1 MFEIFNTDAAASP
14 LDVKSLRDALLR
26 SIKEELQIVEGGEGK
41 HIRGLQLFIACSEN
55 EKHVY
60 ESAVYL
66 EEPSLFKQEVQRI
79 SDDYAIELPSGWTL
93 EITFVDTLPPE
104 SKKLQ
109 EVHAGLFIKT
119 KQQAI
124 QRTGLATIRVLSG
137 QAEQE
142 EYEISSTSGKIT
154 IGREKRAQTDDGFFR
169 INTIAFPG
177 DCGNDCNKY
186 ISRQHAHIEW
196 NNDAGCFMLFAD
208 EGGIPPKN
216 KIKIKSLDENDP
228 IKLNSTHIGHRLKE
242 GDQII
247 LGETAV
253 IQFSTSAQS

>member
-1 MFEIFNTDAAASP
+1 MFEIFNTDAESP
-14 LDVKSLRDALLR
+14 QDVKSLRDALLR

-41 HIRGLQLFIACSEN
+41 HIRGLQLFITCSES

-60 ESAVYL
+60 ESAVYS

-79 SDDYAIELPSGWTL
+79 SDDFAIDLPTGWTL
-93 EITFVDTLPPE
+93 EVTFADTLPPE
-104 SKKLQ
+104 AKKLA
-109 EVHAGLFIKT
+109 EVQAGLFIKT
-119 KQQAI
+119 RQQSI
-124 QRTGLATIRVLSG
+124 QKTGTAYIRVLSG

-142 EYEISSTSGKIT
+142 EYELNSSSGKVT

-177 DCGNDCNKY
+177 DCGNECNKY

-196 NNDAGCFMLFAD
+196 NNDAGCFMIFAD
-208 EGGIPPKN
+208 EGGVPPKN
-216 KIKIKSLDENDP
+216 KIKIKSMTDDNP
-228 IKLNSTHIGHRLKE
+228 VKLNSTHIGHRLRE

-253 IQFSTSAQS
+253 IEFSTSAQS

>member
-1 MFEIFNTDAAASP
+1 MFEIFSTDAESP
-14 LDVKSLRDALLR
+14 QDVKSLRDALLR
-26 SIKEELQIVEGGEGK
+26 SMKEELQVVEGGEGK
-41 HIRGLQLFIACSEN
+41 HIRGLQLFVNCSEN
-55 EKHVY
+55 ERHIY
-60 ESAVYL
+60 ESAVYVN
-66 EEPSLFKQEVQRI
+66 EPLLFKQEVQRI
-79 SDDYAIELPSGWTL
+79 ADDYAIDLPTGWTF
-93 EITFVDTLPPE
+93 EVTFVDTLPPE
-104 SKKLQ
+104 AKKLMD
-109 EVHAGLFIKT
+109 VNAALFIKT

-124 QRTGLATIRVLSG
+124 QKTGVAYISVLSG
-137 QAEQE
+137 QAEKD
-142 EYEISSTSGKIT
+142 EYEIKSDSGKIN
-154 IGREKRAQTDDGFFR
+154 IGREKRAQTDEGFFR
-169 INTIAFPG
+169 INNIAFPG

>member
-1 MFEIFNTDAAASP
+1 MFEIFNTDAESP
-14 LDVKSLRDALLR
+14 QDVKSLRDALLR

-41 HIRGLQLFIACSEN
+41 HIRGIQLFITCPEN

-60 ESAVYL
+60 ESAVYI
-66 EEPSLFKQEVQRI
+66 EEPQLFKQEVQRI
-79 SDDYAIELPSGWTL
+79 ADDYALDLPQGWTL
-93 EITFVDTLPPE
+93 EINFVDIFPPE
-104 SKKLQ
+104 AKKLA
-109 EVHAGLFIKT
+109 EVHAALFIKT
-119 KQQAI
+119 RQQEI
-124 QRTGLATIRVLSG
+124 HKTGTAYIRVLSG
-137 QAEQE
+137 QAEKE
-142 EYEISSTSGKIT
+142 EYEIRSDSGKIT

-208 EGGIPPKN
+208 DGGVPPKN
-216 KIKIKSLDENDP
+216 KIKIKSIDNDNP
-228 IKLNSTHIGHRLKE
+228 IKLNSTHIGHRLKG
-242 GDQII
+242 GDQVI

-253 IQFSTSAQS
+253 IEFSTSAQS

>member
-1 MFEIFNTDAAASP
+1 MFEIFNTDAESP
-14 LDVKSLRDALLR
+14 QDVKSLRDALLR

-41 HIRGLQLFIACSEN
+41 HIRGIQLFIICAEN
-55 EKHVY
+55 EKHIY

-66 EEPSLFKQEVQRI
+66 EEPLLFKQEIQRI
-79 SDDYAIELPSGWTL
+79 ADDFALDLPQSWTL
-93 EITFVDTLPPE
+93 EITFVDTYPPE
-104 SKKLQ
+104 AKKLA
-109 EVHAGLFIKT
+109 EVHAALFIKT
-119 KQQAI
+119 RQQVIKKSGTAY
-124 QRTGLATIRVLSG
+124 IRVLSG
-137 QAEQE
+137 KAEKE
-142 EYEISSTSGKIT
+142 EYEINSSSGKIT
-154 IGREKRAQTDDGFFR
+154 IGRERRTQTDDGFFR

-177 DCGNDCNKY
+177 DSGNESNKY

-216 KIKIKSLDENDP
+216 KIKIKSIDDDNP
-228 IKLNSTHIGHRLKE
+228 IKLNSTHIGHHLKE

-253 IQFSTSAQS
+253 IEFSTSAQS

>member
-1 MFEIFNTDAAASP
+1 MFEIFNTDAESP

-26 SIKEELQIVEGGEGK
+26 SIKEELQVVEGGEGK
-41 HIRGLQLFIACSEN
+41 HIRGLQLFINCSES
-55 EKHVY
+55 EKHIY
-60 ESAVYL
+60 ESAVYI
-66 EEPSLFKQEVQRI
+66 EEPLLLKQEVQRI
-79 SDDYAIELPSGWTL
+79 ADDYAIDLPEGWTF
-93 EITFVDTLPPE
+93 EVTFSDSLPPE
-104 SKKLQ
+104 AKKLAD
-109 EVHAGLFIKT
+109 VHAALFIKT

-124 QRTGLATIRVLSG
+124 QRTGVAYILVLSG
-137 QAEQE
+137 QAEKE
-142 EYEISSTSGKIT
+142 EYEISSESGKIN
-154 IGREKRAQTDDGFFR
+154 IGREKRAQTDEGFFR
-169 INTIAFPG
+169 INNIAFPG

-208 EGGIPPKN
+208 EGGIPPGN
-216 KIKIKSLDENDP
+216 KIKIKSLDSNDP